1 MPLGRHFLRKLDLI
15 GVPDLCIVVGSNSF
29 DQTVGRMN
37 SALQKGKKKPL
48 RTGAFDVT
56 AAW

>member
-1 MPLGRHFLRKLDLI
+1 MPLGRHFLRKLD
-15 GVPDLCIVVGSNSF
+15 GVI
-29 DQTVGRMN
+29 
-37 SALQKGKKKPL
+37 ALAGAKKKPL